1 LRQLTKPEAD
11 VMFYYLTT
19 ASYILPPRLMLRYT
33 DGEAGFMDARRVVD
47 RMFVAGLHPDWASVS
62 SLLDTVSQDSRN
74 GTCMMW
80 QIDQVAIY
88 KWIVCGA

>member
-1 LRQLTKPEAD
+1 
-11 VMFYYLTT
+11 
-19 ASYILPPRLMLRYT
+19 MLRYT
-33 DGEAGFMDARRVVD
+33 DGEAGFMDARRIVD

-80 QIDQVAIY
+80 QIDQVAINGSFVVHDVASQ
-88 KWIVCGA
+88 IGGASVRPFMDQF